1 MYGISKMLL
10 TTRKTKKPGSRATT
24 TSRPRVLARL
34 PRYLSFPS
42 SVSLNRSERARQATP
57 TTVSTQN
64 VPRQSAT
71 AKTAVPAI
79 GATMGPMTNSTWM
92 RASIFSRRS
101 ISKVSFTTAVHTVLM
116 DPAPSAWTTR
126 TAMSAS
132 MEGASA
138 QETLPML

>member
-1 MYGISKMLL
+1 M
-10 TTRKTKKPGSRATT
+10 
-24 TSRPRVLARL
+24 
-34 PRYLSFPS
+34 
-42 SVSLNRSERARQATP
+42 
-57 TTVSTQN
+57 
-64 VPRQSAT
+64 
-71 AKTAVPAI
+71 PAI

-116 DPAPSAWTTR
+116 EPAPSAWTTR